1 MLTHK
6 AVLQTTEQETQGL
19 RSRLEATEQR
29 QQQMMNFL
37 TKAVQ
42 NPVFLQQLLNQRQAQ
57 RISGPDKSKLAVAAE
72 CVLLACFVLRAAA
85 KCTAQGMHYV
95 YPSLSSYL
103 LTHEGSQVT
112 FNYAANF
119 LEYCLHGFTGG
130 GVIGRIVTGLS

>member
-1 MLTHK
+1 MAPNYETAVLMLTDK

-57 RISGPDKSKLAVAAE
+57 RISGPDKSKLAFAAE
-72 CVLLACFVLRAAA
+72 CVLLA
-85 KCTAQGMHYV
+85 
-95 YPSLSSYL
+95 
-103 LTHEGSQVT
+103 
-112 FNYAANF
+112 
-119 LEYCLHGFTGG
+119 
-130 GVIGRIVTGLS
+130 